1 MKTRRRV
8 KEITSYIRS
17 SIVVLVLATI
27 IEIIVGSLLGEIFY
41 HSYFP
46 GILIL
51 IPPMME
57 LRGNISSAFAAKLST
72 ALHLGIV
79 KPQLRHNTKKYKD
92 DFYATIIIIIIMP
105 IILGSFVWIFCII
118 FNIPNIGLIFFIL
131 IALLTSILA
140 GSVMT
145 IITILIS
152 ILTFKYGLNPDAIV
166 VPILGFLGDILTI
179 VILYIVIG
187 FLEIIGLGV
196 II

>member
-27 IEIIVGSLLGEIFY
+27 IEIIVGSLLGEMFY